1 MEKHIKKIVEK
12 NGTIFLG
19 DRGNEVWGKLESGG
33 NKCVF
38 TIFPRFIPRE
48 YLGSGQTIAKKLV
61 NTVFCGTNADAEFC
75 KSELA
80 LLIYNG
86 YKSKGFNWLLPLDFE
101 DLTVIFS
108 GSEIRYI
115 NYNTD
120 IDGVKDI
127 IADMNDRITHS
138 KKLLVYIQAGDTA
151 VIHKTYEEL
160 CDGINISY
168 DNFYG
173 QASLNEILGKSV
185 CLDVWYSSEDTKDA

>member
-1 MEKHIKKIVEK
+1 MEKYIEKIVEK
-12 NGTIFLG
+12 NGAIFLE
-19 DRGNEVWGKLESGG
+19 DRGNKVWVKFESGG

-38 TIFPRFIPRE
+38 TIFPQFISRE
-48 YLGSGQTIAKKLV
+48 YLGNGQTIAKKLV

-127 IADMNDRITHS
+127 TADMNDRITHS
-138 KKLLVYIQAGDTA
+138 KKLLVYIQAGDAA